1 MLYLP
6 LSLILSSFPS
16 LPLSLPHSLF
26 SSCPLLPSRALFSC
40 SPSQS
45 LSPSLPLSLSHP
57 LPPSPFPL
65 SLPLSLLL
73 APSLPP
79 SADRLKGIAGAALQT
94 GGELADNDII
104 AAVAEA
110 AANQITADDDATV
123 GERIGMLAGDVT
135 AAVVDSG
142 LIENEQ
148 ALTVI
153 EAVGDVVKEQA
164 EMDPDASAGT
174 RRHALTF

>member
-1 MLYLP
+1 MV
-6 LSLILSSFPS
+6 
-16 LPLSLPHSLF
+16 
-26 SSCPLLPSRALFSC
+26 
-40 SPSQS
+40 
-45 LSPSLPLSLSHP
+45 
-57 LPPSPFPL
+57 
-65 SLPLSLLL
+65 
-73 APSLPP
+73 
-79 SADRLKGIAGAALQT
+79 G
-94 GGELADNDII
+94 
-104 AAVAEA
+104 AVAEV

-135 AAVVDSG
+135 TAVVDSG

-174 RRHALTF
+174 RTHALTF

>member
-1 MLYLP
+1 LYTVHCPGAVGELYTC
-6 LSLILSSFPS
+6 IL
-16 LPLSLPHSLF
+16 LSLPPA
-26 SSCPLLPSRALFSC
+26 PL
-40 SPSQS
+40 
-45 LSPSLPLSLSHP
+45 
-57 LPPSPFPL
+57 
-65 SLPLSLLL
+65 
-73 APSLPP
+73 LPP

-104 AAVAEA
+104 AAVADA

-153 EAVGDVVKEQA
+153 KAVGDVVQEQA

-174 RRHALTF
+174 RRHALTFQLHILYNPLPV

>member
-1 MLYLP
+1 MV
-6 LSLILSSFPS
+6 
-16 LPLSLPHSLF
+16 
-26 SSCPLLPSRALFSC
+26 
-40 SPSQS
+40 
-45 LSPSLPLSLSHP
+45 
-57 LPPSPFPL
+57 
-65 SLPLSLLL
+65 
-73 APSLPP
+73 
-79 SADRLKGIAGAALQT
+79 G
-94 GGELADNDII
+94 
-104 AAVAEA
+104 AVAEV

-153 EAVGDVVKEQA
+153 EAVGDVVQEQA

-174 RRHALTF
+174 RRHALTFWILNSPLLVTVLLQ